1 MAGGLNSFFVKRPRC
16 AMSWSFVQLVTTA
29 SASSG
34 ELTRKLMR
42 EFAEHISPAF
52 HSVGVDLP
60 RDGAAMAVAALH
72 LEAIQPAVTH
82 PPLRVGE
89 SFGLGR

>member
-1 MAGGLNSFFVKRPRC
+1 MRDELVFRPARHD
-16 AMSWSFVQLVTTA
+16 
-29 SASSG
+29 G
-34 ELTRKLMR
+34 ERLLWGAHSKLMR

>member
-1 MAGGLNSFFVKRPRC
+1 
-16 AMSWSFVQLVTTA
+16 
-29 SASSG
+29 
-34 ELTRKLMR
+34 
-42 EFAEHISPAF
+42 
-52 HSVGVDLP
+52 VGVDLP